1 LPSGPKLSSLQK
13 DRPIIKNRKT
23 PSVKSIKESASQ
35 SQTAT
40 LLEDVA
46 SAKDEV
52 EQKPQPVA
60 SPPTPPKPEKP
71 EKPVKPNSFKLPTL
85 GTGVQLRTVA
95 KKPPIETSTEST
107 ETTSSTTS
115 SGIDTKPISG
125 GVKGISSRFNQFGG
139 IPNSSDVEFRLKK
152 WFNEEINKV
161 KSNFEAKLAEERS
174 KREALEEEFRELIAS
189 LQEN

>member
-1 LPSGPKLSSLQK
+1 
-13 DRPIIKNRKT
+13 
-23 PSVKSIKESASQ
+23 
-35 SQTAT
+35 
-40 LLEDVA
+40 
-46 SAKDEV
+46 V

-71 EKPVKPNSFKLPTL
+71 EKPVKPNTFKLPTL
-85 GTGVQLRTVA
+85 GAGGIQLRSVA
-95 KKPPIETSTEST
+95 KKPSIETSTEST
-107 ETTSSTTS
+107 ETTTSSTTS

-174 KREALEEEFRELIAS
+174 KREALEEEFKELLAS